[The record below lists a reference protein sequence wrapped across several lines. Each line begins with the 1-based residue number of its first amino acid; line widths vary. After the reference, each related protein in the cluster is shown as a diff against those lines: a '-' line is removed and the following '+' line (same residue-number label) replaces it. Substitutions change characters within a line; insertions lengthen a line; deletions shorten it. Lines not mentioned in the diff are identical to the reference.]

1 MTPIYDVLIN
11 LGCTLFSFLCGV
23 LAPKV
28 LIKWKQ
34 YGKMVIWNVLKNGND
49 LSIAL
54 SMRDGPHATSTPRAT
69 LAEVLALADL
79 LPIIQQLSINYNIVN
94 DNDNYRISSLSN
106 LLCIGGEKA
115 NVVTAKLLA
124 QYGKSLPIRITREP
138 FSIIVGEKKYITE
151 YSRDHSHIVTD
162 YGVVMVICDRDDE
175 GKDKCRIVA
184 FGGRGFGT
192 RGAIQCLSSTD
203 LIKRFKRYS
212 KNKSFLAVIS
222 ISGDNDEIQTSV
234 TDFYPL
240 DTYI

>member
-1 MTPIYDVLIN
+1 
-11 LGCTLFSFLCGV
+11 
-23 LAPKV
+23 
-28 LIKWKQ
+28 
-34 YGKMVIWNVLKNGND
+34 
-49 LSIAL
+49 
-54 SMRDGPHATSTPRAT
+54 
-69 LAEVLALADL
+69 
-79 LPIIQQLSINYNIVN
+79 
-94 DNDNYRISSLSN
+94 
-106 LLCIGGEKA
+106 
-115 NVVTAKLLA
+115 
-124 QYGKSLPIRITREP
+124 
-138 FSIIVGEKKYITE
+138 
-151 YSRDHSHIVTD
+151 
-162 YGVVMVICDRDDE
+162 MVICDRDDE